1 MSNYIKASKAVGKSR
16 YDRKVSEYQSS
27 LTKKNLDDL
36 SASLLS
42 FSEIVDRKEQSTQ
55 DFETGATLLKES
67 GIEDFE
73 IVEDTKEFN
82 FGDPTTWGKQSGVI
96 YNNMLYDRKS
106 VAKLGN
112 LFSQAPY
119 DKKQAK
125 HLVSNW
131 EKVVSR
137 RATNIKDFVRPET
150 KKALEPVKDIQEN
163 VNSDSKEALNKK
175 KFSFSNLP
183 LNKKFSDVVS
193 DSVSKVTSYLYD
205 NIVRQVEENDNNIK
219 TSHTQSKDEI
229 KKHRP
234 PEAKITTTGNPDFVD
249 GDQEWVDKE
258 FEKDEDKFNMTH

>member
-1 MSNYIKASKAVGKSR
+1 
-16 YDRKVSEYQSS
+16 
-27 LTKKNLDDL
+27 
-36 SASLLS
+36 
-42 FSEIVDRKEQSTQ
+42 
-55 DFETGATLLKES
+55 
-67 GIEDFE
+67 
-73 IVEDTKEFN
+73 
-82 FGDPTTWGKQSGVI
+82 
-96 YNNMLYDRKS
+96 MLYDRKS

-183 LNKKFSDVVS
+183 LNKKFADVVS

-205 NIVRQVEENDNNIK
+205 NIVRQVEEDGNNIK
-219 TSHTQSKDEI
+219 TSHTLSKGEI
-229 KKHRP
+229 TKVPP
-234 PEAKITTTGNPDFVD
+234 PETKITTGGNPDFVD

-258 FEKDEDKFNMTH
+258 FEKDEDKYNMNH